1 MQSPPEA
8 PIPPPPGAPAGGDG
22 NGPPPYTGAAQYGPY
37 PSFPQQQQASYPSY
51 PAHGQPVAPYP
62 YYGAPIPNES
72 KAVTSL
78 VFGVLSIS
86 CMGILAG
93 IPAVVLGLLARR
105 DIARSGGALGG
116 KGMANAGIVLGAFTS
131 VLTVGTI
138 LFMVVVPLVMGGM
151 SVYSSP
157 SISSATPPPAYS
169 APPYGSPAPS
179 AGSENESSTT
189 VTRGAL
195 RVIEPHRGSGSLERQ
210 LMDAFSQAKEKGRV
224 VLVETA
230 ARASSAS
237 HEFDSSL
244 SDRRMQRAL
253 STVDIVRVD
262 VDEFESEL
270 SSMRMYTEAV
280 PYFYKIDAA
289 ARPTDAISADE
300 WDANIPQ
307 NMAPVLESF
316 VAGTLRKRRS
326 PSPLGTT
333 L

>member
-1 MQSPPEA
+1 MA
-8 PIPPPPGAPAGGDG
+8 
-22 NGPPPYTGAAQYGPY
+22 
-37 PSFPQQQQASYPSY
+37 
-51 PAHGQPVAPYP
+51 APYG
-62 YYGAPIPNES
+62 YYGAPIPNEG

-78 VFGVLSIS
+78 VFGMLSVS
-86 CMGILAG
+86 CLGIFAG
-93 IPAVVLGLLARR
+93 IPAVILGLLARR
-105 DIARSGGALGG
+105 DIARAGGALGG
-116 KGMANAGIVLGAFTS
+116 KGMATAGIVLGAVTS
-131 VLTVGTI
+131 VLTVGSI
-138 LFMVVVPLVMGGM
+138 VAMVLVPLFMGGLSM
-151 SVYSSP
+151 YSSP
-157 SISSATPPPAYS
+157 SISSATPPPPAYS
-169 APPYGSPAPS
+169 APSYGTPPPS
-179 AGSENESSTT
+179 AGENENSTT
-189 VTRGAL
+189 VTRGSL

-224 VLVETA
+224 VLVETSD
-230 ARASSAS
+230 RGSSAS

-244 SDRRMQRAL
+244 TDRRMQRAL
-253 STVDIVRVD
+253 AAVDIVRID

-270 SSMRMYTEAV
+270 SGMRMYTEAV

-300 WDANIPQ
+300 WDANVPQ

>member
-37 PSFPQQQQASYPSY
+37 PPFPQQQQASYPSY
-51 PAHGQPVAPYP
+51 QRPMPPYG

-86 CMGILAG
+86 CLGILAG
-93 IPAVVLGLLARR
+93 VPAVILGLLARR
-105 DIARSGGALGG
+105 DIGRSGGALGG

-131 VLTVGTI
+131 VITVGSI
-138 LFMVVVPLVMGGM
+138 VFMVVVPLVMGGM
-151 SVYSSP
+151 SIYSSP

-169 APPYGSPAPS
+169 APAYGSAPPG
-179 AGSENESSTT
+179 AGSESENSTT

-230 ARASSAS
+230 AHASAAS

-270 SSMRMYTEAV
+270 STMRMYTEAV

-300 WDANIPQ
+300 WDANVPQ